1 MGWRG
6 GSSCPRSTAGA
17 KRAARPGALSWV
29 RPSGAEFWKESMD
42 GVALGQRGPSGH
54 PVRAVAWAEMRGR
67 PGEARRA
74 GGAPSWAST
83 PICPCRILTID
94 PVSGRAGTQTQA
106 CLTLRQTGGPP
117 ATSGLQ
123 MGFFL
128 ASTVG
133 FCCFF
138 VFSPN

>member
-1 MGWRG
+1 MPGNSH
-6 GSSCPRSTAGA
+6 GSSIMQVGIII
-17 KRAARPGALSWV
+17 ALL
-29 RPSGAEFWKESMD
+29 RED
-42 GVALGQRGPSGH
+42 TQ
-54 PVRAVAWAEMRGR
+54 
-67 PGEARRA
+67 
-74 GGAPSWAST
+74 ASNDDVVT
-83 PICPCRILTID
+83 D